1 MVLKIF
7 RKELKML
14 DFLENLEILGK
25 LRVMISKYEANYDA
39 GRGIFVQNTIIS
51 PDLPFFFP
59 YLMQKHHFYHLHPL
73 CGKTLPN
80 SVLKLPN

>member
-1 MVLKIF
+1 MKI
-7 RKELKML
+7 L
-14 DFLENLEILGK
+14 DFLEILKNSENLEILGK
-25 LRVMISKYEANYDA
+25 FRVKYEANYDA
-39 GRGIFVQNTIIS
+39 GRGTLVQNTIIS
-51 PDLPFFFP
+51 PDLPFFLP